1 MELVKKRKIYH
12 LDEQKKSTV
21 EEQLELY
28 KNNNW
33 RIDYITSQF
42 NKVKIIDDSID
53 KKLHL
58 ERSVGFFEERL
69 EKELNEYLSIDKK
82 YEFIDLF
89 SGAGGLSLGLEQAG
103 LFPKIAID
111 HYATATKTYL
121 FNRPYLKKEN
131 VITQDIKDEELI
143 ITNKAPLVVGGP
155 PCQGFS
161 NANKQRKDD
170 DERNKLYKYYIEIV
184 KNAEPDIF
192 LMENVEGLLKHKK
205 VIENDFH
212 NAGYFST
219 PFLLNTKDFGLPQNR
234 KRVFFVGIKHE
245 HKEIKAELLNIFIDN
260 LGLNKSVRHYN
271 LYDAI
276 SDLVGLKAKTERNAT
291 YLESKNWGY
300 TFGKVKTFNSEYCNR
315 INNGTITF
323 PLLNHKAKYNNARD
337 IEIYGRLKVGDK
349 SNAESIKDINPY
361 SNRNHIF
368 KDKFCKLDFEGISKT
383 ITAHMYYDCHM
394 YIHPTEARG
403 LTPREAARIQG
414 FPDDY
419 LFLGTPNEWYRQIG
433 NAVSPPLGKI
443 IGLGLNK
450 MLDRIY
456 KQ

>member
-1 MELVKKRKIYH
+1 MNLVKKQKIYH
-12 LDEQKKSTV
+12 LEEVKVHTV
-21 EEQLELY
+21 KEQLELY
-28 KNNNW
+28 KSNNW
-33 RIDYITSQF
+33 REDYLLGQL
-42 NKVKIIDDSID
+42 NKIKILDKSID
-53 KKLHL
+53 KKEHAK
-58 ERSVGFFEERL
+58 EIIKFFEIKL
-69 EKELNEYLSIDKK
+69 EKELGEYLNFEKR

-121 FNRPYLKKEN
+121 FNRPYLNNEN
-131 VITQDIKDEELI
+131 VITQDIRDEELI
-143 ITNKAPLVVGGP
+143 ITNKVPLVVGGP

-161 NANKQRKDD
+161 NANKQQKKDD
-170 DERNKLYKYYIEIV
+170 NRNQLYKYYIEIV
-184 KNAEPDIF
+184 RNTDPDIF
-192 LMENVEGLLKHKK
+192 LMENVEGLLKYKD
-205 VIENDFH
+205 IIQNDFFE
-212 NAGYFST
+212 AGYLTT

-234 KRVFFVGIKHE
+234 KRVFFVGIKISHQ
-245 HKEIKAELLNIFIDN
+245 KIKSELLNIFLENIIQ
-260 LGLNKSVRHYN
+260 NKSVRHN
-271 LYDAI
+271 NIFDAI
-276 SDLVGLKAKTERNAT
+276 QDLVGLKAKTIRNAT
-291 YLESKNWGY
+291 YLESKDWGY
-300 TFGKVKTFNSEYCNR
+300 SFGEIKKYNSKYCQR
-315 INNGTITF
+315 INNGILTF
-323 PLLNHKAKYNNARD
+323 PLLNHKTKYNNPRD
-337 IEIYGRLKVGDK
+337 IEIYNRLKVGDK
-349 SNAESIKDINPY
+349 SDAESIKDINPY
-361 SNRNHIF
+361 SNRDHIF

-443 IGLGLNK
+443 IGKGLNK

-456 KQ
+456 EY

>member
-1 MELVKKRKIYH
+1 MNIVNKQRTYYIEDREIDNL
-12 LDEQKKSTV
+12 

-28 KNNNW
+28 KVNNW
-33 RIDYITSQF
+33 RENYLNSQL
-42 NKVKIIDDSID
+42 NKINIIDESID
-53 KKLHL
+53 KRSHGKEILKYFEKKL
-58 ERSVGFFEERL
+58 ED
-69 EKELNEYLSIDKK
+69 ELNNYLQIEKK

-111 HYATATKTYL
+111 HYETATKTYL
-121 FNRPYLKKEN
+121 FNRPYLSKEN
-131 VITQDIKDEELI
+131 VITQDIRDEELI
-143 ITNKAPLVVGGP
+143 ITNEVPLVVGGP

-161 NANKQRKDD
+161 NANKQRKEDD
-170 DERNKLYKYYIEIV
+170 DRNRLYKYYIEII
-184 KNAEPDIF
+184 KNAKPDIF
-192 LMENVEGLLKHKK
+192 LMENVEGLLKYKK
-205 VIENDFH
+205 TIENDFF
-212 NAGYFST
+212 NVGYFAT

-234 KRVFFVGIKHE
+234 KRVFFVGINNKYE
-245 HKEIKAELLNIFIDN
+245 NIKGELLKVFVENF
-260 LGLNKSVRHYN
+260 LANKAVRRSN

-276 SDLVGLKAKTERNAT
+276 HDLVGLKAKTVRNST
-291 YLESKNWGY
+291 YLESKDWGY
-300 TFGKVKTFNSEYCNR
+300 TFGDIKQYNSAYCRR
-315 INNGTITF
+315 INHGIITF
-323 PLLNHKAKYNNARD
+323 PLLNHKTKYNNSRD
-337 IEIYGRLKVGDK
+337 IEIYRRLKVGDK

-433 NAVSPPLGKI
+433 NAVSPPLGKLI
-443 IGLGLNK
+443 GIGLTK

-456 KQ
+456 EY

>member
-1 MELVKKRKIYH
+1 LVTKQKIYH
-12 LDEQKKSTV
+12 LEEAKVYTV

-28 KNNNW
+28 KSNNW
-33 RIDYITSQF
+33 REDYLNSQL
-42 NKVKIIDDSID
+42 NKIKIIDNSID
-53 KKLHL
+53 KVELTQEIHTFFKIKLK
-58 ERSVGFFEERL
+58 
-69 EKELNEYLSIDKK
+69 KELNEYLSFKKK

-121 FNRPYLKKEN
+121 FNRPYLGKEN
-131 VITQDIKDEELI
+131 VVTQDIRDEELI
-143 ITNKAPLVVGGP
+143 ITNKVPLVVGGP

-161 NANKQRKDD
+161 NANKQQKENDD
-170 DERNKLYKYYIEIV
+170 RNKLYKYYIEIV
-184 KNAEPDIF
+184 KNTNPDIF
-192 LMENVEGLLKHKK
+192 LMENVEGLLKFKK
-205 VIENDFH
+205 TIEKDFFK
-212 NAGYFST
+212 AGYIAT

-234 KRVFFVGIKHE
+234 KRVFFVGIKNA
-245 HKEIKAELLNIFIDN
+245 HKGIKAKLLNIFVEN
-260 LGLNKSVRHYN
+260 LVSNKSLRHN
-271 LYDAI
+271 NIFDAI
-276 SDLVGLKAKTERNAT
+276 HDLVGLKAKTARNAT
-291 YLESKNWGY
+291 YLESKDWGY
-300 TFGKVKTFNSEYCNR
+300 SFGAIKKYNSAYCKR
-315 INNGTITF
+315 INNGVITF
-323 PLLNHKAKYNNARD
+323 PLLNHKTKYNNARD
-337 IEIYGRLKVGDK
+337 IEIYRRLRVGDK

-443 IGLGLNK
+443 IGIGLNK

-456 KQ
+456 EC

>member
-1 MELVKKRKIYH
+1 MNLVKKQKIYH
-12 LDEQKKSTV
+12 LEEAEIYTV

-28 KNNNW
+28 KSNNW
-33 RIDYITSQF
+33 REDYLNSQL
-42 NKVKIIDDSID
+42 NKIKIVDNSID
-53 KKLHL
+53 RVKLKKEIHD
-58 ERSVGFFEERL
+58 FFEIKL
-69 EKELNEYLSIDKK
+69 KKEFNEYLNLEKK

-103 LFPKIAID
+103 LYPKIAID
-111 HYATATKTYL
+111 HYETATKTYL
-121 FNRPYLKKEN
+121 FNRPYLSKES
-131 VITQDIKDEELI
+131 VVTQDIRDEELI
-143 ITNKAPLVVGGP
+143 ITNNVPLVVGGP

-161 NANKQRKDD
+161 NANKQQKEEDD
-170 DERNKLYKYYIEIV
+170 RNKLYKYYIEIV
-184 KNAEPDIF
+184 KNANPDIF
-192 LMENVEGLLKHKK
+192 LMENVEGLLKFKK
-205 VIENDFH
+205 TIEKDFFE
-212 NAGYFST
+212 AGYLAT

-234 KRVFFVGIKHE
+234 KRVFFVGIKNT
-245 HKEIKAELLNIFIDN
+245 HKEIKPELLNIFVEN
-260 LGLNKSVRHYN
+260 LMSNKSLRHN
-271 LYDAI
+271 NIFDAI
-276 SDLVGLKAKTERNAT
+276 HDLVGLKAKTVRNAT
-291 YLESKNWGY
+291 YLESKAWGY
-300 TFGKVKTFNSEYCNR
+300 SFGEVKKYNSEYCKR
-315 INNGTITF
+315 INNGVITF
-323 PLLNHKAKYNNARD
+323 PLLNHKTKFNNARD
-337 IEIYGRLKVGDK
+337 IEIYSRLKVGDK

-443 IGLGLNK
+443 IGIGLNK

-456 KQ
+456 EC